1 MLRNSSGQVYSS
13 GSITFNDTEGQEYI
27 SVTSSHGHDMTFT
40 GQTSMFFSPTN
51 DQRKV
56 GGNGFDDVQ
65 GHRTTYTKR
74 NHHVVANG
82 TYMVMAGSP
91 RLYDK
96 NDKTLS
102 DYVNIRTELAA
113 VKCAPY
119 LAVGGTTN
127 NGGVVYEEKGSVNKE
142 SGSTEGGSFSEL
154 NIRQKYGDVVLSKA
168 SAMNK
173 LEQRMGEGG
182 DMIFTA
188 AKDILISSGCAALP
202 LPSGYINPKGRT
214 IDKGYK
220 IDSSKDKGQRAVPVT
235 TATPSF
241 EEKDTYSTI
250 PFGKV
255 NIVGS
260 NKVSIQTGPGGF
272 EVTGIGQVKLVG
284 TGLAHLA
291 GRQVNIVSG
300 GTTNLNSSGAI
311 LATAPNFNVNSPD
324 TVFAGNVNIKDNVI
338 IGGDLEVAGDLLVYG
353 KIIANGDI
361 VAGGEGGISLLNH
374 IHGGVEAG
382 GGKTAPPE

>member
-1 MLRNSSGQVYSS
+1 MFRNSSGQVYES
-13 GSITFNDTEGQEYI
+13 GSLTFNDTKGQEYVSI
-27 SVTSSHGHDMTFT
+27 TSNHGHDVTFT

-51 DQRKV
+51 DQKRV

-82 TYMVMAGSP
+82 TFMVMAGAP

-102 DYVNIRTELAA
+102 QYVDIRSELAA
-113 VKCAPY
+113 VRCAPT

-127 NGGVVYEEKGSVNKE
+127 NGGVVYQQKGDVNKE

-154 NIRQKYGDVVLSKA
+154 NIRKKYGDMVLSKA
-168 SAMNK
+168 SAMHK
-173 LEQRMGEGG
+173 LEQKMGEGG

-202 LPSGYINPKGRT
+202 IPSGYINPKGRT

-220 IDSSKDKGQRAVPVT
+220 IDKGKDKGQRAIPVT
-235 TATPSF
+235 TATPTF

-260 NKVSIQTGPGGF
+260 NRVSIQTGPGGF
-272 EVTGIGQVKLVG
+272 EVSGIGQVKLVG
-284 TGLAHLA
+284 TGLTHLA

-324 TVFAGNVNIKDNVI
+324 SVFTGNVNIKDNVI
-338 IGGDLEVAGDLLVYG
+338 IGGDLEIGGDLLVYG
-353 KIIANGDI
+353 KITANGDI

-374 IHGGVEAG
+374 VHAENGD
-382 GGKTAPPE
+382 GKGTTDPPS